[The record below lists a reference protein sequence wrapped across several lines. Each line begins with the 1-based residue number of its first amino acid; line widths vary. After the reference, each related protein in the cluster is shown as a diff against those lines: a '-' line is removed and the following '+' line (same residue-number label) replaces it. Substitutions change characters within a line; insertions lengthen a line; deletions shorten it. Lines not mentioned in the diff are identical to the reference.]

1 MRIVLP
7 ELDDPKAAAE
17 LEAYHQELED
27 KLRQRLELAAAGGGA
42 HRIAIQHQRGKLTAR
57 QRIAYLQDQGSVFL
71 ELSALAGGEDGGP
84 DVPSGG
90 LVTGVLPVHGRL
102 CMVVAN
108 DQTVKAGAYFPI
120 TVKKHLRAQEIAA
133 QNRLPCVY
141 LVDSAGAF
149 LPRQAELFAD
159 QQHFGRIFYNQAHM
173 SSQGIPQLA
182 AVHGHCTAG
191 GAYIPA
197 MSDYTVMVKTHGRIF
212 LGGPPLVKAA
222 TGEEVSSAELGGYQI
237 HTQQSGLVDAV
248 ADTDEQALDKIR
260 AALAGPFQ
268 RDDHRGWRTGSE
280 PGDTIQPHYNIT
292 DVYRRMGKTYQQRL
306 DPKVVLAAV
315 VDGSEFAEF
324 KPAYGPTLVTGW
336 ASIMGI
342 PVGVL
347 ANYGVLHAASAQKAT
362 HFIDLCVA
370 AGRPLVFVQNIP
382 GFMVGQAAESSGI
395 AKYGAMMV
403 RAVAVAQVPKVTL
416 IIGGSFGAGNY
427 AMCGRA
433 YGGDYVFTWPGAR
446 IGVMGAQQAWS
457 VMQAIGPAAAAGE
470 QPDGAAEFQARY
482 ERTTCP
488 YYATAQLWDD
498 GLIAPSTTRQVL
510 AAALASTLTK
520 VPPAYPTHK
529 GIVRQ

>member
-7 ELDDPKAAAE
+7 ELDEPKATAARA
-17 LEAYHQELED
+17 AYHQELED
-27 KLRQRLELAAAGGGA
+27 KLKQKLARAEQGGGA

-57 QRIAYLQDQGSVFL
+57 ERIAYLQDKGTVFL
-71 ELSALAGGEDGGP
+71 ELSALAGSEAEGGGG
-84 DVPSGG
+84 VPSGG
-90 LVTGVLPVHGRL
+90 IVTGVAAVHGRL
-102 CMVVAN
+102 CVVVAN

-159 QQHFGRIFYNQAHM
+159 QHHFGRIFYNQAHM
-173 SSQGIPQLA
+173 SAQGIPQLA
-182 AVHGHCTAG
+182 VVHGHCTAG

-222 TGEEVSSAELGGYQI
+222 TGEEVSSAELGGYQV
-237 HTQQSGLVDAV
+237 HTQQSGLVDAA

-260 AALAGPFQ
+260 DVLAGLSQ
-268 RDDHRGWRTGSE
+268 RGDEGLRRAAVE
-280 PGDTIQPHYNIT
+280 LGDTIQPHYNIT
-292 DVYRRMGKTYQQRL
+292 DVYRRMGKSYQRQL

-315 VDGSEFAEF
+315 VDGSEFDEF
-324 KPAYGPTLVTGW
+324 KPAYGSTLVTGW

-347 ANYGVLHAASAQKAT
+347 ANHGVLHAASAQKAT

-370 AGRPLVFVQNIP
+370 AGRALVFVQNIP
-382 GFMVGQAAESSGI
+382 GFMVGQAAEKSGI

-403 RAVAVAQVPKVTL
+403 RAVAVAQVPKLTL

-433 YGGDYVFTWPGAR
+433 YGGDYVFTWPQAR
-446 IGVMGAQQAWS
+446 LGVMGSQQAWH
-457 VMQAIGPAAAAGE
+457 VMQAIGTATDE
-470 QPDGAAEFQARY
+470 QPEAAAEFQARY
-482 ERTTCP
+482 DRTTCP
-488 YYATAQLWDD
+488 YYATARLWDD
-498 GLIAPSTTRQVL
+498 GLIAPSATRQVL

-520 VPPAYPTHK
+520 VSQPRRQ